1 MLFDG
6 TYERLYNL
14 FLEKNEGDHDK
25 AREDFIVLGKTIGV
39 APDRFVNEMMS
50 YLPRRRK
57 HEQL

>member
-1 MLFDG
+1 
-6 TYERLYNL
+6 LYNL

-25 AREDFIVLGKTIGV
+25 AREEFIVLGKTIGV